1 MLARC
6 GRSWLFLA
14 LALGASACGGRPQP
28 SPAPALAEQA
38 AEVVADK
45 RTLEPALAAGNDAV
59 RAAGDCAA
67 LAPLVASA
75 RQRFDEVAP
84 LLRSEPARAT
94 LVHLRRQVERV
105 AETCP

>member
-1 MLARC
+1 MLARF
-6 GRSWLFLA
+6 GRSSLLLA
-14 LALGASACGGRPQP
+14 LALGACACGGRPQP

-38 AEVVADK
+38 ADVVADK
-45 RTLEPALAAGNDAV
+45 RALEPALAAGNDAV
-59 RAAGDCAA
+59 RAAGDCEA
-67 LAPLVASA
+67 LAPLVATA

-84 LLRSEPARAT
+84 MLRTEAARAT